1 MTTNFPK
8 PSADPGMNG
17 GMNGG
22 MTGRGPCAR
31 ADFRV
36 FRRLRRAACLALIL
50 GVGGLTGG
58 CATSA
63 VVGIGASGAV
73 AASEERGLG
82 GALRDKRI
90 KAVINYHLLD
100 VDPQLLRGLSTAVYE
115 GRVLLTGIAATTAKR
130 DAAVRIAWQAEGVKE
145 VINEI
150 IVDAKGVSGSFAR
163 DTWISAKLRAKLLF
177 ETDIVGINYSIDTVR
192 GTVHLLGVAQDRA
205 ELDLVLIYARN
216 LSHVR
221 NVVNHV
227 ILKTDPRR
235 QANQAKK

>member
-1 MTTNFPK
+1 MTTTHPK
-8 PSADPGMNG
+8 SSPDHWKTGKGQYARPGI
-17 GMNGG
+17 
-22 MTGRGPCAR
+22 RSI
-31 ADFRV
+31 
-36 FRRLRRAACLALIL
+36 RRLRLGAAVVLAL
-50 GVGGLTGG
+50 GAGGLTGA
-58 CATSA
+58 CVTSA
-63 VVGIGASGAV
+63 VVGVGASGAV

-100 VDPQLLRGLSTAVYE
+100 VDPKLLRGLSTAVYE

-150 IVDAKGVSGSFAR
+150 IVDAKGLSGSFAR
-163 DTWISAKLRAKLLF
+163 DTWISAKLRTTLLL

-192 GTVHLLGVAQDRA
+192 GTVHLLGVAQDRE

-216 LSHVR
+216 LSYVR

>member
-1 MTTNFPK
+1 MTTFSK
-8 PSADPGMNG
+8 PSPDHR
-17 GMNGG
+17 
-22 MTGRGPCAR
+22 MTGKGHCALPGIR
-31 ADFRV
+31 S
-36 FRRLRRAACLALIL
+36 FRRLRLGAALVLAL
-50 GVGGLTGG
+50 GAGGLTGA

-63 VVGIGASGAV
+63 VVGVAASGAV

-100 VDPQLLRGLSTAVYE
+100 VDPKLLRGLSTAVYE
-115 GRVLLTGIAATTAKR
+115 GRVLLTGIATTTAKR
-130 DAAVRIAWQAEGVKE
+130 DAAVRIAWQADGVKE

-150 IVDAKGVSGSFAR
+150 IVDAKGESGSFAR
-163 DTWISAKLRAKLLF
+163 DTWITAKLRTKLLF

-192 GTVHLLGVAQDRA
+192 GTVHLLGVAQDRE

-216 LSHVR
+216 LSYVR

>member
-1 MTTNFPK
+1 MITTHPK
-8 PSADPGMNG
+8 PSADQGMPGKG
-17 GMNGG
+17 H
-22 MTGRGPCAR
+22 RAR
-31 ADFRV
+31 PGIRS
-36 FRRLRRAACLALIL
+36 FRRLRLAAALFLAL
-50 GVGGLTGG
+50 GAGGLTGA
-58 CATSA
+58 CVTSA
-63 VVGIGASGAV
+63 VVGVGASGAV

-100 VDPQLLRGLSTAVYE
+100 VDPKLLRGLSTAVYE
-115 GRVLLTGIAATTAKR
+115 GRVLLTGIATTTAKR
-130 DAAVRIAWQAEGVKE
+130 DAAVRIAWQADGVKE

-150 IVDAKGVSGSFAR
+150 IVDAKGTSGSFAR
-163 DTWISAKLRAKLLF
+163 DTWITAKLRTKLLF

-192 GTVHLLGVAQDRA
+192 GTVHLLGVAQDRE

-216 LSHVR
+216 LSYVR

>member
-1 MTTNFPK
+1 MITTHPK
-8 PSADPGMNG
+8 PSADQ
-17 GMNGG
+17 G
-22 MTGRGPCAR
+22 MTGKGHRAR
-31 ADFRV
+31 PGIRS
-36 FRRLRRAACLALIL
+36 FRRLRLAAALFLAL
-50 GVGGLTGG
+50 GAGGLTGA
-58 CATSA
+58 CVTSA
-63 VVGIGASGAV
+63 VVGVGASGAV

-100 VDPQLLRGLSTAVYE
+100 VDPKLLRGLSTAVYE
-115 GRVLLTGIAATTAKR
+115 GRVLLTGIATTTAKR
-130 DAAVRIAWQAEGVKE
+130 DAAVRIAWQADGVKE

-150 IVDAKGVSGSFAR
+150 IVDAKGTSGSFAR
-163 DTWISAKLRAKLLF
+163 DTWITAKLRTKLLF

-192 GTVHLLGVAQDRA
+192 GTVHLLGVAQDRE

-216 LSHVR
+216 LSYVR

>member
-1 MTTNFPK
+1 MITTHPK
-8 PSADPGMNG
+8 PSADQ
-17 GMNGG
+17 G
-22 MTGRGPCAR
+22 MTGKGHRAR
-31 ADFRV
+31 PGIRS
-36 FRRLRRAACLALIL
+36 FRRLRLAAALFLAL
-50 GVGGLTGG
+50 GAGGLTGA
-58 CATSA
+58 CVTSA
-63 VVGIGASGAV
+63 VVGVGASGAV

-100 VDPQLLRGLSTAVYE
+100 VDPKLLRGLSTAVYE
-115 GRVLLTGIAATTAKR
+115 GRVLLTGIATTTAKR
-130 DAAVRIAWQAEGVKE
+130 DAAVRIAWQADGVKE

-150 IVDAKGVSGSFAR
+150 IVDAKGTSGSFAR
-163 DTWISAKLRAKLLF
+163 DTWITAKLRTKLLF

-192 GTVHLLGVAQDRA
+192 GTVHLLGVAQDRE

-216 LSHVR
+216 LTYVR

>member
-1 MTTNFPK
+1 MTTTHPN
-8 PSADPGMNG
+8 PSPDQE
-17 GMNGG
+17 
-22 MTGRGPCAR
+22 MTGKGHCAR
-31 ADFRV
+31 PGIRSI
-36 FRRLRRAACLALIL
+36 RRLRLGAAVVLAL
-50 GVGGLTGG
+50 GAGGLTGA
-58 CATSA
+58 CVTST
-63 VVGIGASGAV
+63 VVGVGASGAV

-100 VDPQLLRGLSTAVYE
+100 VDPKLLRGLSTAVYE
-115 GRVLLTGIAATTAKR
+115 GRVLLTGIATTTAKR

-150 IVDAKGVSGSFAR
+150 IVDAKGESGSFAR
-163 DTWISAKLRAKLLF
+163 DTWISTKLRTKLLL

-192 GTVHLLGVAQDRA
+192 GTVHLLGVAQDRE

-216 LSHVR
+216 LSYVR

>member
-1 MTTNFPK
+1 MITTHPK
-8 PSADPGMNG
+8 PSADQ
-17 GMNGG
+17 G
-22 MTGRGPCAR
+22 MTGKGHRAR
-31 ADFRV
+31 PGIRS
-36 FRRLRRAACLALIL
+36 FRRLRLAAALFLAL
-50 GVGGLTGG
+50 GAGGLTGA
-58 CATSA
+58 CVTSA
-63 VVGIGASGAV
+63 VVGVGASGAV

-100 VDPQLLRGLSTAVYE
+100 VDPKLLRGLSTAVYE

-150 IVDAKGVSGSFAR
+150 IVDAKGESGSFAR
-163 DTWISAKLRAKLLF
+163 DTWITAKLRTKLLL
-177 ETDIVGINYSIDTVR
+177 ESDIVGINYSIDTVR
-192 GTVHLLGVAQDRA
+192 GTVHLLGVAQDRE

-216 LSHVR
+216 LSYVR

>member
-1 MTTNFPK
+1 MTTTHPK
-8 PSADPGMNG
+8 PSPDQ
-17 GMNGG
+17 G
-22 MTGRGPCAR
+22 MTGKGHCAR
-31 ADFRV
+31 PGIRSI
-36 FRRLRRAACLALIL
+36 RRLRLGAAVVLAL
-50 GVGGLTGG
+50 GAGGLTGA
-58 CATSA
+58 CVTSA
-63 VVGIGASGAV
+63 VVGVGASGAV

-100 VDPQLLRGLSTAVYE
+100 VDPKLLRGLATAVYE
-115 GRVLLTGIAATTAKR
+115 GRVLLTGIATTTAKR

-150 IVDAKGVSGSFAR
+150 VVDAKGESGSFAR
-163 DTWISAKLRAKLLF
+163 DTWISTKLRTKLLL

-192 GTVHLLGVAQDRA
+192 GTVHLLGVAQDRE

-216 LSHVR
+216 LSYVR